1 VTTTTVPPAARGF
14 FPLDERWQVT
24 ASVYSPERAK
34 QMVWLAGQLAY
45 DAASEVFER
54 IAHCAIPI
62 SAIWDE
68 TQRHGERLKGY
79 VAHQQAQ
86 VAVERVVLPPAG
98 QDHHQRLG
106 LSLEG
111 GKMHIRGEGWKEFK
125 VGTVYDVVV
134 TPEWDAETQEWGD
147 QPHGVN
153 MTYRAVLGSTEAFA
167 PALWGLAVERG
178 VPLAADLSVT
188 ADGAEWI
195 WNLVA
200 DYFPDSVQIVDWY
213 HATEYLA
220 NAADALDPTDAQAA
234 HGWQQARRDDLYL
247 GQTHLI
253 SEPLERAGLTT
264 QAEYF
269 RKHTRRMQYQAVHE
283 QGYPIG
289 SGTVESGI
297 KRFKHRL
304 SGPGMR
310 WSRPAAERMLV
321 LRAAVMSGTFDELWA
336 LARN

>member
-1 VTTTTVPPAARGF
+1 MPLAARGF
-14 FPLDERWQVT
+14 FPLDERWGVGH
-24 ASVYSPERAK
+24 SVYSPARVK
-34 QMVWLAGQLAY
+34 QMVWLAGRMTYAE
-45 DAASEVFER
+45 AVEAFER
-54 IAHCAIPI
+54 IGHCALP
-62 SAIWDE
+62 ATALWRE
-68 TQRHGERLKGY
+68 TQTHGERLKGY
-79 VAHQQAQ
+79 VQYQQDQ

-106 LSLEG
+106 VSLDG

-125 VGTVYDVVV
+125 LGTVYEVVV
-134 TPEWDAETQEWGD
+134 TPELDPETQEWVD

-153 MTYRAVLGSTEAFA
+153 MAYRAVLGSTDEFA
-167 PALWGLAVERG
+167 PALWGLAVERQ
-178 VPLAADLSVT
+178 VPQAADLSVT

-200 DYFPDSVQIVDWY
+200 DYFPDSIQIVDWY

-220 NAADALDPTDAQAA
+220 KAAEALHPTDAQAA
-234 HGWQQARRDDLYL
+234 QGWQHERRQDLYL
-247 GQTHLI
+247 GQVHKLT
-253 SEPLERAGLTT
+253 EPLERVGLAT
-264 QAEYF
+264 QADYF
-269 RKHTRRMQYQAVHE
+269 HRHERRMRYQEFHE

-321 LRAAVMSGTFDELWA
+321 LRGAVMSGTFDELWA